1 MSVKLNITNDDLGSS
16 LKETVSSFNNVQSGL
31 DVILEFE
38 IKTSDFNMV
47 KDKLL
52 EGTSPSG
59 EFFDFSKDNLN
70 LEYHFVSNIVN
81 LELSGNY
88 DKLYGKIFAINNDVA
103 KSVWD
108 TIHSLSSAKADIE
121 VCLTNIAS
129 SNGKI
134 VNIVK
139 ILEKNSLEYVSD
151 KYYPYINIPALFE
164 QFFTGKEN
172 ILLLTGNPGLGK
184 SKLATLAL
192 KFALE
197 HPELSPYAKDR
208 NSDPYINVIAVKG
221 LAALSS
227 EEFWLDL
234 EADSPDFV
242 IIDDLDNM
250 LTSREVESVT
260 QEDSDKNK
268 FLNQFLSYT
277 DGLERRFTKFII
289 TTNQK
294 YKSIDSAILRDGRLF
309 DILEMRE
316 LTQDEGSSIWESEGL
331 SVDDYLLNAKPGK
344 ITSATLGSLIYKYK
358 DSRNKSQESYLNE
371 MSISKL
377 EEAQRKKKIAI

>member
-70 LEYHFVSNIVN
+70 LEYHFVSNVVN

-103 KSVWD
+103 KLTWD

>member
-70 LEYHFVSNIVN
+70 LEYHFVSNVVN